1 MSLRSILLT
10 ALVILG
16 AIYWLRA
23 RDLKQ
28 FALQAASRHCESLD
42 LLLLDE
48 SVVLKSLKWMRNVQG
63 QRGLARCYEFEFTVN
78 GRERYTGEII
88 LHRRRVLKINLPPHR
103 ID

>member
-10 ALVILG
+10 ALVIFG
-16 AIYWLRA
+16 VMYWLRA

-28 FALQAASRHCESLD
+28 LALNAACRHCESLN

-48 SVVLKSLKWMRNVQG
+48 SVVLKSLKWIRNDQG
-63 QRGLARCYEFEFTVN
+63 QAGLARCYQFEFTVN
-78 GRERYTGEII
+78 CRERYTGEII
-88 LHRRRVLKINLPPHR
+88 LHRRRVLQIKLPPHR